1 MNLPENKKI
10 ILFDGQCNLC
20 EGAVQFLI
28 KKDVHDVF
36 RFTSI
41 QSETGQKIMKHIG
54 IDQKKIDSIVLYVP
68 NVAYFIKSDAALEI
82 VNDLGIFYQFLGF
95 FKIFPSKFRN
105 LVYDFIAKNRYRWF
119 GKKQSCMVPTANI
132 LEKFL

>member
-10 ILFDGQCNLC
+10 VLFDGQCNLC

-28 KKDVHDVF
+28 KKDIHDVF

-41 QSETGQKIMKHIG
+41 QSEAGQKIMNHIG

-82 VNDLGIFYQFLGF
+82 VNDLGIFYQLLGI
-95 FKIFPSKFRN
+95 FKIFPTKFRDF
-105 LVYDFIAKNRYRWF
+105 VYDFIAKNRYRWF
-119 GKKQSCMVPTANI
+119 GKKETCMIPSTSI
-132 LEKFL
+132 LQKFL